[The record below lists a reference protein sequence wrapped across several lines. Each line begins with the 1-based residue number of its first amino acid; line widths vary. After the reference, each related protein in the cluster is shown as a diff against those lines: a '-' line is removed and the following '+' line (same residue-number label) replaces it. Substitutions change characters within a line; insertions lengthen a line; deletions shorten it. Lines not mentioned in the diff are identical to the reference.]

1 MDIEKEKDKNRQIGL
16 PKVCVRERERERERE
31 NVWPFKALPFF
42 SYVGHE
48 GHLLHTYEEV
58 GRTDWTG

>member
-1 MDIEKEKDKNRQIGL
+1 M
-16 PKVCVRERERERERE
+16 RERERERERE

>member
-31 NVWPFKALPFF
+31 RVALQSLAF
-42 SYVGHE
+42 
-48 GHLLHTYEEV
+48 LLLRGARGALVTHV
-58 GRTDWTG
+58 RRGR

>member
-16 PKVCVRERERERERE
+16 PKVCVRERERERE